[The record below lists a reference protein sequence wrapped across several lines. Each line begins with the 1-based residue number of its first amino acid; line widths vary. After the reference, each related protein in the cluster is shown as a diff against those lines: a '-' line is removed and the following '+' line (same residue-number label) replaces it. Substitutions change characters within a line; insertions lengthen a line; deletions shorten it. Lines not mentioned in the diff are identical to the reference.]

1 MLKSMTGYGRGE
13 AVMPEKKF
21 MFELKSVNHRYCEV
35 FLRMPR
41 YLSPLEDRIRR
52 QIQSRIARGRVDGF
66 LTVEECGAK
75 NTLVKVDKSLAEAY
89 YKSIKELQETLEVE
103 GKIKLK
109 HLINLPDVLT
119 VEEPVENFEEMW
131 PAVKVAV
138 ENALDNLVRMRRL
151 EGERLADDFLKKVER
166 VASLNVQI
174 KNRAPVLVEIYR
186 DKLAYRLKEFLEEGV
201 LENERIAAEAAF
213 FAERSA
219 IDEETV
225 RLESHLNQVNDCLEA
240 DEPTGRKLEFIIQE
254 MNREINT
261 VASKAGDLEISRWVI
276 EVKSELEKLREQAQN
291 IE

>member
-1 MLKSMTGYGRGE
+1 LLKSMTGYGRGE
-13 AVMPEKKF
+13 AVMPGKKF
-21 MFELKSVNHRYCEV
+21 LVELKSVNHRYCEV
-35 FLRMPR
+35 LMRMPR

-75 NTLVKVDKSLAEAY
+75 NTIVKVDKSLAEAY
-89 YKSIKELQETLEVE
+89 YKAIKELQEALEVE
-103 GKIKLK
+103 DKIKLK

-119 VEEPVENFEEMW
+119 VEEPVAEVEEMW
-131 PAVKVAV
+131 PAVKAAV
-138 ENALDNLVRMRRL
+138 EDALDNLVRMRRS
-151 EGERLADDFLKKVER
+151 EGQRLAEDLFKRVER
-166 VASLNVQI
+166 VAQFNVKI
-174 KNRAPVLVEIYR
+174 KNRAPVVVEEYR

-213 FAERSA
+213 YAERSA

-225 RLESHLNQVNDCLEA
+225 RLESHLNQVNDCLRA
-240 DEPTGRKLEFIIQE
+240 GEPTGRKLDFLVQE

-261 VASKAGDLEISRWVI
+261 VASKAGDLAISRWVI

>member
-1 MLKSMTGYGRGE
+1 LLKSMTGYGRGE
-13 AVMPEKKF
+13 AVMPGRNF
-21 MFELKSVNHRYCEV
+21 LMELKSVNHRYCEV

-52 QIQSRIARGRVDGF
+52 LIQSRIARGRVDGF
-66 LTVEECGAK
+66 LTVEACGAK
-75 NTLVKVDKSLAEAY
+75 NTLVKVDKCLAEAY

-119 VEEPVENFEEMW
+119 VEEPVENVEEMW

-138 ENALDNLVRMRRL
+138 ENALDNLVQMRRL
-151 EGERLADDFLKKVER
+151 EGERLSEDLLKKVER
-166 VASLNVQI
+166 VAQLNEQI
-174 KNRAPVLVEIYR
+174 KKRAPLMVENYK
-186 DKLAYRLKEFLEEGV
+186 DKLACRLKEFLEEGI

-225 RLESHLNQVNDCLEA
+225 RLESHLNQVNDCLGA
-240 DEPTGRKLEFIIQE
+240 DKPAGRKLEFIIQE

-276 EVKSELEKLREQAQN
+276 EIKSELEKIREQAQN

>member
-13 AVMPEKKF
+13 AVMPGKKF
-21 MFELKSVNHRYCEV
+21 LVELKSVNHRYCEV
-35 FLRMPR
+35 LMRMPR

-75 NTLVKVDKSLAEAY
+75 NTIVKVDKSLAEAY
-89 YKSIKELQETLEVE
+89 YKAIKELQEALEVE
-103 GKIKLK
+103 DKIKLK

-119 VEEPVENFEEMW
+119 VEEPVAEVEEMW
-131 PAVKVAV
+131 PAVKAAV
-138 ENALDNLVRMRRL
+138 EDALDNLVRMRRS
-151 EGERLADDFLKKVER
+151 EGQRLAEDLFKRVER
-166 VASLNVQI
+166 VAQFNVKI
-174 KNRAPVLVEIYR
+174 KNRAPVVVEEYR

-213 FAERSA
+213 YAERSA

-225 RLESHLNQVNDCLEA
+225 RLESHLNQVNDCLRA
-240 DEPTGRKLEFIIQE
+240 GEPTGRKLDFLVQE

-261 VASKAGDLEISRWVI
+261 VASKAGDLAISRWVI